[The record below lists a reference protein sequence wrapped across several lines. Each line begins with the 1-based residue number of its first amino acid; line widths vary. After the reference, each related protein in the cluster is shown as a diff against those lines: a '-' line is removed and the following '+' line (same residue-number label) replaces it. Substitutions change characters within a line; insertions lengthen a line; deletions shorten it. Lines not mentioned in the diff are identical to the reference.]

1 MNKKQVLTILKTVGE
16 FYNQKP
22 LTEHET
28 LNKVNLWHEILKEYE
43 FDIVYENL
51 KSHIKTSKYPPV
63 IADLI
68 TQTEERERFIPTAED
83 TKRLLDEYEQKQKEV
98 AADPKTQ
105 EERAKAREKIN
116 KMFGRVKE

>member
-1 MNKKQVLTILKTVGE
+1 MNKKDVLTVLKTIGE

-28 LNKVNLWHEILKEYE
+28 LNKINMWHDILKDYE
-43 FDIVYENL
+43 FSIVSENL
-51 KSHIKTSKYPPV
+51 KNHIKTNRYPPV

-68 TQTEERERFIPTAED
+68 TQVEDRERYIPTAED

-98 AADPKTQ
+98 AEDPHTQ

-116 KMFGRVKE
+116 KMFGRG